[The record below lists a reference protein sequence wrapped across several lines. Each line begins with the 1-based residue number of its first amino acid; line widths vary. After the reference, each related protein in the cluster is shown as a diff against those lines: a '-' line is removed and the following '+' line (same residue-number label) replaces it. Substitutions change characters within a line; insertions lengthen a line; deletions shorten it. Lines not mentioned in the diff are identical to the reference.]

1 MTPVPPQQGGPRVA
15 GLPQR
20 LTVRTFGSSSFAAAR
35 LEATGRTAALSKA
48 AAALRES
55 RAALRTAEDR
65 YTFVKTQYDDEML
78 TASALAEVATA
89 AEAEAAASTRV
100 LVQAMRPSGSPSQG
114 VSPIDV
120 FFGGGSDGALLDELS
135 TVDRLNSLSSDLDT
149 LADRADRDNLRADA
163 ARGHAEQALAA
174 AAALPLDQARE
185 ELAAAQQ
192 AVSAASAVLDSLRV
206 ASAAATSIVELPLVP
221 TDDGRL
227 SDQAWTAPGS
237 GQITDG
243 FGLRPDRPAGAG
255 PFHYAIDIGTGCNAW
270 IVAAAAGTVSASGPY
285 GGLGNRVVIDHG
297 AGITTTYAHI
307 ADGGLAVSP
316 GQVVAAGE
324 AIALSGSTGVS
335 TGCHLHFEVA
345 VDGVRTDPL
354 PFLAARGVTVG

>member
-1 MTPVPPQQGGPRVA
+1 M
-15 GLPQR
+15 
-20 LTVRTFGSSSFAAAR
+20 
-35 LEATGRTAALSKA
+35 TGRSAALSKA

-55 RAALRTAEDR
+55 KAALTTAQDR
-65 YTFVKTQYDDEML
+65 YSFVKAQYDNEMM
-78 TASALAEVATA
+78 TASALADVATA
-89 AEAEAAASTRV
+89 ADAVAAASTRM

-120 FFGGGSDGALLDELS
+120 FFGEGSDGALLDELS
-135 TVDRLNSLSSDLDT
+135 TVDRLNNLNSDLDT

-163 ARGHAEQALAA
+163 AHSHAEQALAA
-174 AAALPLDQARE
+174 AAALPLDEARG
-185 ELAAAQQ
+185 ELDAAQQ

-206 ASAAATSIVELPLVP
+206 AGAAATSIVELPLVP

-227 SDQAWTAPGS
+227 SDQAWTAPGT
-237 GQITDG
+237 GPITDG

-297 AGITTTYAHI
+297 DGITTTYGHI

-345 VDGVRTDPL
+345 LDGVRTDPL
-354 PFLAARGVTVG
+354 PFLAARGVSVG

>member
-1 MTPVPPQQGGPRVA
+1 M
-15 GLPQR
+15 
-20 LTVRTFGSSSFAAAR
+20 TVRTFDYSSFSAAR
-35 LEATGRTAALSKA
+35 LETTGRSAALSKA
-48 AAALRES
+48 AESLRDS

-78 TASALAEVATA
+78 TASALADVAAA
-89 AEAEAAASTRV
+89 AEVQAAASTRL

-120 FFGGGSDGALLDELS
+120 FFGEGSDGALLDELS
-135 TVDRLNSLSSDLDT
+135 TVDRLNNLNSDLDS

-163 ARGHAEQALAA
+163 ARVHAEQALAA
-174 AAALPLDQARE
+174 AADLPLDESRA
-185 ELAAAQQ
+185 ELDAAQQ

-206 ASAAATSIVELPLVP
+206 AGAAATSIVALPLVP

-227 SDQAWTAPGS
+227 GDQAWTAPGT
-237 GQITDG
+237 GPLTDG

-307 ADGGLAVSP
+307 ADGGLAVTP

-345 VDGVRTDPL
+345 LDGVRTDPL
-354 PFLAARGVTVG
+354 PFLAARGVAVG